1 MQRFTLNRHHLVNYQ
16 AVLYP
21 ALSICHFVFVMKAV
35 SLLALA
41 IGSLLTISSG
51 CRKDG
56 DSSPTS
62 ALTSGR
68 LVKLETTF
76 DKSGQ
81 NPRPRWLI
89 DLAPLSLAGYQGAL
103 YQQAKTFSLAAT
115 TNYQVGQTITF
126 HYQLVPYEQQTP
138 WKTNYERYAV
148 PATPP
153 GATAL
158 PEITLS
164 DFQ

>member
-1 MQRFTLNRHHLVNYQ
+1 
-16 AVLYP
+16 
-21 ALSICHFVFVMKAV
+21 MKAV

-68 LVKLETTF
+68 LVKLETTL
-76 DKSGQ
+76 DKPGQ
-81 NPRPRWLI
+81 NPHPRWLI
-89 DLAPLSLAGYQGAL
+89 DLAPLSLAGYQGTL
-103 YQQAKTFSLAAT
+103 YQQAKTFSLPAT
-115 TNYQVGQTITF
+115 ADYQVGQTITF

-138 WKTNYERYAV
+138 WKTGYEWNAV

-164 DFQ
+164 DVQ